1 MDANSF
7 RVTGMVVGLVGFIGL
22 FLLRWHF
29 SLPLHPVGW
38 IVCRGWAMEQFWLM
52 ILLGWAAKALIV
64 RYGGLTGYRA
74 MRPFFLGIVL
84 GDLTMAGIFTIIGFL
99 MQKGYPV
106 MPL

>member
-1 MDANSF
+1 
-7 RVTGMVVGLVGFIGL
+7 
-22 FLLRWHF
+22 
-29 SLPLHPVGW
+29 
-38 IVCRGWAMEQFWLM
+38 
-52 ILLGWAAKALIV
+52 LLGWAAKALIV